1 MKFFSRKKPNE
12 ADPVVD
18 RLVRRIAEENAID
31 ASSDAKCAAMLTE
44 AVQAA
49 CAHVR
54 AMVDELGEPFVLD
67 RKRATGSALGPI
79 LFDDRKD
86 ALDALRNAPKIRKVF
101 ADPHVRECVFLL
113 TMHRREYVI
122 FGTEIE
128 GEMIRR
134 DVMQDAVE
142 FRDHNFSAAAPSL
155 AELRDLLTEN
165 VVLFLADLAP
175 ERLRRD
181 ETVRTEIHHSEELLK
196 AQMKTLDYA
205 LRESR
210 PFATPAPLRA
220 KVSQGAREMEGLL
233 EKLSTLSAKSDP
245 EKCLQEIRDILLAP
259 QHHVRLE
266 AVEMQVGDFGV
277 KSKTG
282 KFIRFHE
289 CVLGDEERLAV
300 FMASMDRDNAL
311 YLWPDLEG

>member
-1 MKFFSRKKPNE
+1 MKFFTRKSTQN
-12 ADPVVD
+12 ADQVVT
-18 RLVRRIAEENAID
+18 RIVNRIAEDNAFDI
-31 ASSDAKCAAMLTE
+31 AADAKCAAALTE

-49 CAHVR
+49 CAYAR

-67 RKRATGSALGPI
+67 RKRATGSTLGPI

-86 ALDALRNAPKIRKVF
+86 ALDALRNASKIRKVF

-210 PFATPAPLRA
+210 PFATPTPLHA

-233 EKLSTLSAKSDP
+233 ERLSTLSAKSDP
-245 EKCLQEIRDILLAP
+245 EKCLLEIRDILLAP
-259 QHHVRLE
+259 QRHVRLE
-266 AVEMQVGDFGV
+266 TVEMQVGDFGV
-277 KSKTG
+277 KSKSG

-289 CVLGDEERLAV
+289 CVLSDEERLAV

-311 YLWPDLEG
+311 YLWPDLEA

>member
-1 MKFFSRKKPNE
+1 MKFFSRKKPNA

-31 ASSDAKCAAMLTE
+31 ISSDTKCAAMLTE

-67 RKRATGSALGPI
+67 RKRATGSTLGPI
-79 LFDDRKD
+79 LFDNRKD
-86 ALDALRNAPKIRKVF
+86 ALDALRNAPKVRNVF

-233 EKLSTLSAKSDP
+233 ERLSTLSAKSDP
-245 EKCLQEIRDILLAP
+245 MKCLQEIRDILLAP

-289 CVLGDEERLAV
+289 CVLGDDERLAV

-311 YLWPDLEG
+311 YLWPDLDG